1 MTVSQLKQILETC
14 EDDDEIWLDTNE
26 GLMVA
31 DDAYQYYH
39 EDIGTL
45 IMTYKNNEYK
55 ETLN

>member
-1 MTVSQLKQILETC
+1 MTVGQLKQILETC

-31 DDAYQYYH
+31 DDAYQYSH
-39 EDIGTL
+39 GSIGTV
-45 IMTYKNNEYK
+45 IVTYKNNEYK